1 MPKLY
6 AEHER
11 EKKRTYEAR
20 VIQIEKASFTPL
32 VYSTHGGMA
41 TQATTFH
48 NRLARLIADKK
59 KENYSDVMCHMRT
72 KLRFTLLKSVL
83 IALRGNRG
91 KQERKYE
98 SPLYFLDFGLIP
110 EALSYEAPA

>member
-1 MPKLY
+1 MACLMSD
-6 AEHER
+6 
-11 EKKRTYEAR
+11 
-20 VIQIEKASFTPL
+20 VIHRHYIFQTRP
-32 VYSTHGGMA
+32 TA
-41 TQATTFH
+41 T
-48 NRLARLIADKK
+48 IADKK

-91 KQERKYE
+91 KTHRQYE

-110 EALSYEAPA
+110 EELSYEAPA